1 MARLASALIAT
12 AVATCLGAASSSGA
26 PPLEAGGV
34 SGAIFMYHHVSTA
47 VQPGR
52 YARAL
57 TVTPV
62 EFEKQLRWLRD
73 RGCAA
78 VTVDEL
84 VRDTRAGSLATCEV
98 ALTFDDGYADVANI
112 AAPMLRRF
120 GDRATFYIATGYV
133 GAAGH
138 VDVAQL
144 RQLHGDGM
152 EIGAHTVHHID
163 LTKLS
168 PERASQE
175 IERSA
180 LALRGWIGAP
190 ISSFA
195 YPSGRVDAAVMARVQ
210 TLGFDNAVTTRPGY
224 VTQTSAAYALPRY
237 RIKRG
242 SGLALMTALLRTA
255 VRGNAP
261 ESELEHIAR
270 ERSAGNDPQAA
281 EAIAVALLAR
291 KFPEQIL
298 KVHVLA
304 SQPAT
309 VAGIVLSGVKFH
321 RAVNRERFTADVRE
335 MVELAFEAAPSVN
348 EVDVWATVPLAV
360 PAGTAVSGDYAAPTA
375 MTVFSAVIPRR
386 PDEESIGGIDLGKTY
401 WDLHFLP

>member
-1 MARLASALIAT
+1 
-12 AVATCLGAASSSGA
+12 
-26 PPLEAGGV
+26 
-34 SGAIFMYHHVSTA
+34 
-47 VQPGR
+47 
-52 YARAL
+52 
-57 TVTPV
+57 V

-84 VRDTRAGSLATCEV
+84 VRDTRAGTLASCEV
-98 ALTFDDGYADVANI
+98 ALTFDDGYADVATV
-112 AAPMLRRF
+112 AAPMLRRY

-144 RQLHGDGM
+144 RQLRGEGM
-152 EIGAHTVHHID
+152 EIGAHTVHHVD

-168 PERASQE
+168 PERCSQE
-175 IERSA
+175 IESSA
-180 LALRGWIGAP
+180 LALRRWIGVP

-195 YPSGRVDAAVMARVQ
+195 YPSGRLNPTVMARVQ
-210 TLGFDNAVTTRPGY
+210 ASGFDNAVTTRPGY
-224 VTQTSAAYALPRY
+224 VTRASAAYELPRY

-242 SGLALMTALLRTA
+242 SGLALMTALLRSA

-270 ERSAGNDPQAA
+270 ERAAGNDPQAE

-335 MVELAFEAAPSVN
+335 MVELAFEAAPNVR

-360 PAGTAVSGDYAAPTA
+360 PAGTTVSGDYAAPTA
-375 MTVFSAVIPRR
+375 TTVFSAAIERR
-386 PDEESIGGIDLGKTY
+386 PDEESNSGVDLGKVY
-401 WDLHFLP
+401 WDPHFLP

>member
-1 MARLASALIAT
+1 MLLVVASIAAGIAAWPSASAWSAP
-12 AVATCLGAASSSGA
+12 AA
-26 PPLEAGGV
+26 GV
-34 SGAIFMYHHVSTA
+34 SGDAGAIFMYHHVSMA
-47 VQPGR
+47 VQPGP

-62 EFEKQLRWLRD
+62 EFDKQLRWLRD
-73 RGCAA
+73 RGCAT

-84 VRDTRAGSLATCEV
+84 VRDTRAGSVAACEV
-98 ALTFDDGYADVANI
+98 ALTFDDGYADVATI
-112 AAPMLRRF
+112 AAPMLRRY

-144 RQLHGDGM
+144 RQLHGEGM
-152 EIGAHTVHHID
+152 EIGAHTVHHVD

-175 IERSA
+175 IASSA
-180 LALRGWIGAP
+180 IALRGWIGVP
-190 ISSFA
+190 VSSFA
-195 YPSGRVDAAVMARVQ
+195 YPSGRLNASIMQRVQ

-224 VTQTSAAYALPRY
+224 VTQTSAAYELPRY

-242 SGLALMTALLRTA
+242 SGLALMTALLRSA

-270 ERSAGNDPQAA
+270 ERTAGNDPQAA

-335 MVELAFEAAPSVN
+335 MVELAFEAAPSVR

-360 PAGTAVSGDYAAPTA
+360 PAGATVSGDYAVPTA
-375 MTVFSAVIPRR
+375 ATVFSAVIARR
-386 PDEESIGGIDLGKTY
+386 PDEESNGGVDLGKVY
-401 WDLHFLP
+401 WDPHFLP

>member
-1 MARLASALIAT
+1 MIAT
-12 AVATCLGAASSSGA
+12 GILACLGATRSWGA
-26 PPLEAGGV
+26 APAEAGGG
-34 SGAIFMYHHVSTA
+34 GAIFMYHHVSTS

-73 RGCAA
+73 RGCAT

-84 VRDTRAGSLATCEV
+84 VRDARAGSLAACEV
-98 ALTFDDGYADVANI
+98 ALTFDDGYADVATI
-112 AAPMLRRF
+112 AAPMLRRY

-144 RQLHGDGM
+144 RQLHGEGM
-152 EIGAHTVHHID
+152 EIGAHTVHHVD

-168 PERASQE
+168 PARAAQE
-175 IERSA
+175 IESSA
-180 LALRGWIGAP
+180 LALRGWTGAP

-224 VTQTSAAYALPRY
+224 VTQTSAAYELPRY

-242 SGLALMTALLRTA
+242 SGLALMTALLRRA

-270 ERSAGNDPQAA
+270 ERAAGNDPQAA

-335 MVELAFEAAPSVN
+335 MVELAFEAAPSVH

-375 MTVFSAVIPRR
+375 VTVFSAAIARR
-386 PDEESIGGIDLGKTY
+386 PDEETNGGIDLGKTY
-401 WDLHFLP
+401 WDPHFLP

>member
-1 MARLASALIAT
+1 LIAT
-12 AVATCLGAASSSGA
+12 GIIACLGSVRAWGA
-26 PPLEAGGV
+26 PPAQAGGGA
-34 SGAIFMYHHVSTA
+34 GAIFMYHHVSTQ

-57 TVTPV
+57 TVTPL

-78 VTVDEL
+78 VTVDQL
-84 VRDTRAGSLATCEV
+84 VHDTNAGSVAACEV
-98 ALTFDDGYADVANI
+98 ALTFDDGYADVVTI
-112 AAPMLRRF
+112 AAPMLRRY

-133 GAAGH
+133 GATGH

-144 RQLHGDGM
+144 RALHGEGM
-152 EIGAHTVHHID
+152 EIGAHTVHHVD
-163 LTKLS
+163 LTKLP

-175 IERSA
+175 IESSA
-180 LALRGWIGAP
+180 LALRGWIGVP

-210 TLGFDNAVTTRPGY
+210 MLGFDNAVTTRPGY
-224 VTQTSAAYALPRY
+224 VTQTSAAYELPRY

-242 SGLALMTALLRTA
+242 TGLALMTALLRSA

-270 ERSAGNDPQAA
+270 ERAAGNDPQAA

-321 RAVNRERFTADVRE
+321 RAVNRDRFAADVRE
-335 MVELAFEAAPSVN
+335 MVELAFEAAPSVH
-348 EVDVWATVPLAV
+348 EVDVWATVPLKVA
-360 PAGTAVSGDYAAPTA
+360 AGTTVSGDYAEPTA
-375 MTVFSAVIPRR
+375 ATVFSAAIARR
-386 PDEESIGGIDLGKTY
+386 PDEESNGGIDLGRVY
-401 WDLHFLP
+401 WDPHFLP